1 MQQTGSSR
9 CSTFDT
15 KRRMAGTLLDTA
27 ATFKVRFCVSS
38 CPLRGVEQCDSS
50 ITLVAP
56 QSDTHTTGSL
66 RRKDSKR
73 KKQRESR

>member
-27 ATFKVRFCVSS
+27 ATSKVLGLCLEL
-38 CPLRGVEQCDSS
+38 PLE
-50 ITLVAP
+50 
-56 QSDTHTTGSL
+56 GS
-66 RRKDSKR
+66 
-73 KKQRESR
+73 ETM